1 MPFFLTIM
9 STNCRYK
16 ALLYYVVVQ
25 EALCMKKIVSGIIA
39 GLMMTATVSQASP
52 NHHHY
57 GPRHHGHHG
66 GYGWVAPLVIGSA
79 VGYVIATRPIPQ
91 PQPIVI
97 QQYPNPPIGYKY
109 EQILDANCN
118 CYRLVL
124 VPN

>member
-1 MPFFLTIM
+1 
-9 STNCRYK
+9 
-16 ALLYYVVVQ
+16 
-25 EALCMKKIVSGIIA
+25 MKKIVLSIIA
-39 GLMMTATVSQASP
+39 GLMMTATASQANP
-52 NHHHY
+52 NHHF

-79 VGYVIATRPIPQ
+79 VGYVIAARPQ
-91 PQPIVI
+91 PQPQPVII
-97 QQYPNPPIGYKY
+97 QQYPNPPVGYRY

>member
-1 MPFFLTIM
+1 
-9 STNCRYK
+9 
-16 ALLYYVVVQ
+16 
-25 EALCMKKIVSGIIA
+25 MKKIVSGIIA

-91 PQPIVI
+91 PQPQPIVI